1 MLEPPPGAV
10 RRPWALFFSKA
21 KGSGAW
27 IGDIRC
33 EHTECACKRMLIMP
47 RPSPKEF
54 REDAST
60 KWLARVASRS
70 APRHPRRTH
79 RIPLRITNGRGT
91 HPHRRPARSRT
102 RRHPHQ
108 PLHHRCA
115 RHRRPD
121 HRLAPRPHQRD
132 LRRRRIQRRRDHRS
146 HHRRHPLHT
155 TRPLTR
161 PLSPSQAS
169 HASTTRRHT
178 TGPPT
183 NADGPNSGSGI
194 THPPSP

>member
-1 MLEPPPGAV
+1 MPIHVRTAAGAV
-10 RRPWALFFSKA
+10 RRPRALFFSKA

-60 KWLARVASRS
+60 RWLARVASRS

-79 RIPLRITNGRGT
+79 RIPLRITDSRGT
-91 HPHRRPARSRT
+91 HPHRGPARSRT

-115 RHRRPD
+115 RHRRPN

-132 LRRRRIQRRRDHRS
+132 LRRRRVQRRRDHRS

-155 TRPLTR
+155 THTLTR
-161 PLSPSQAS
+161 HGPADQRRRAQQRIRDHTPTISMINSRTRAAS
-169 HASTTRRHT
+169 A
-178 TGPPT
+178 
-183 NADGPNSGSGI
+183 
-194 THPPSP
+194 